1 MLKIK
6 EIIDI
11 TNAIVIN
18 GKGNEDKNIEYFNI
32 SNKNYYENDFYIPIY
47 WREDRQKYIID
58 AVNNKAIGYMIS
70 NQYEEKDK
78 DFDLNI

>member
-32 SNKNYYENDFYIPIY
+32 SNKNYYENDFYIP
-47 WREDRQKYIID
+47 K
-58 AVNNKAIGYMIS
+58 K
-70 NQYEEKDK
+70 
-78 DFDLNI
+78 F